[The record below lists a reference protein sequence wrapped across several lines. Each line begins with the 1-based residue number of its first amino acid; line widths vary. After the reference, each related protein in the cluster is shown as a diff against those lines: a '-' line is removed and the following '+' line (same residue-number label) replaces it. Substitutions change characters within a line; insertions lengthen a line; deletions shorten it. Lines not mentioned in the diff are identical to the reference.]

1 MTTPVSPTQVVS
13 LVLYAPATRLVP
25 KAGLPQGEVAFL
37 QQWTPG
43 AVVQAVPTAAA
54 QALTPQAIVA
64 QLTPAAL
71 AQNWTQ
77 SLAMAA
83 VLAAFA

>member
-1 MTTPVSPTQVVS
+1 M
-13 LVLYAPATRLVP
+13 LALYAPATKLVP
-25 KAGLPQGEVAFL
+25 RGGLPQSEVAFL

-43 AVVQAVPTAAA
+43 AVVQAVPAAA
-54 QALTPQAIVA
+54 VQALTPQAIVA